1 MTLIHWYYPPMSS
14 RPSIDVAVVMR
25 RERVQG
31 DMAKWQAWRWT
42 LDDVTPHEEGFGK
55 HPKCLREDEDG
66 ALWLFPNFKVELY
79 PDDAEGYLLNV
90 TSPDPCFFVMW
101 RMEEQASLSD
111 DLVAVPERVSLSY
124 HDAGRWLD
132 AQETIEQVPA
142 SPDIVEW
149 VREFAKQ
156 HYTPEVKR
164 RQRPQ
169 SFQALTDRFGQP
181 AKVTTSDRSGR
192 KVDGA

>member
-1 MTLIHWYYPPMSS
+1 MEDRLALS
-14 RPSIDVAVVMR
+14 
-25 RERVQG
+25 
-31 DMAKWQAWRWT
+31 
-42 LDDVTPHEEGFGK
+42 EE
-55 HPKCLREDEDG
+55 
-66 ALWLFPNFKVELY
+66 
-79 PDDAEGYLLNV
+79 
-90 TSPDPCFFVMW
+90 
-101 RMEEQASLSD
+101 
-111 DLVAVPERVSLSY
+111 LVAVPERVSLSY

-142 SPDIVEW
+142 SPDIVQW
-149 VREFAKQ
+149 VREFAKD

-181 AKVTTSDRSGR
+181 AKVTTGDRSGR

>member
-1 MTLIHWYYPPMSS
+1 
-14 RPSIDVAVVMR
+14 
-25 RERVQG
+25 
-31 DMAKWQAWRWT
+31 
-42 LDDVTPHEEGFGK
+42 
-55 HPKCLREDEDG
+55 
-66 ALWLFPNFKVELY
+66 
-79 PDDAEGYLLNV
+79 
-90 TSPDPCFFVMW
+90 MW
-101 RMEEQASLSD
+101 RMEEEPAISTE
-111 DLVAVPERVSLSY
+111 LVAKPERVSLSY

-192 KVDGA
+192 KVDGT